1 MNLPSLQRGTIKGD
15 SITLL
20 IAGVA
25 LVGLLVYASVSG
37 VELPFWPSL
46 AVVAVNLAAA
56 GRLGWTV
63 FKSKQR

>member
-1 MNLPSLQRGTIKGD
+1 MNPSHLQRGAIKGD

-20 IAGVA
+20 IAGIA

-37 VELPFWPSL
+37 VELPFWPAL
-46 AVVAVNLAAA
+46 AVVAVNLVAA
-56 GRLGWTV
+56 GRLAWTV